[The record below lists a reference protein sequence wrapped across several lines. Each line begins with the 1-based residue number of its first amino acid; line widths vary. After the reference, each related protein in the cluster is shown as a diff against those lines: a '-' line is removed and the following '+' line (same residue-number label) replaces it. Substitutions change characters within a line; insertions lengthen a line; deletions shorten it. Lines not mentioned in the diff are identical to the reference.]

1 MAYINFK
8 EEVSAAKDQLN
19 HRKSNNEALYKEIIK
34 DKTIIDI
41 IPNEKYSFR
50 TFENKTFNNERNQ
63 DEGKFSEFAD
73 LNIVCSIFKG
83 CKFYN
88 IKFKNCTFIG
98 CNFKECDFGGG
109 GVTFENCTFLLEKI
123 KKEPSLNKK
132 DNLSCEFVDC
142 KIYSKFLSCDMTYLI
157 FKNCTFKDTS
167 FELSD
172 MSNIIVIDSYMKRTN
187 FEDDDL
193 SGTKLVNTYLVDF
206 EFNDKQKTKV
216 NEKTFIDK
224 IKPRKKTKSEY
235 EGLYMVY
242 ETIADKFKENNLN
255 NNFGEYY
262 FICKNYQRK
271 SLDTIRARISSF
283 IYFATCGYGE
293 RIINPLI
300 TSLILVVCFAILYI
314 LVGLDIEGKTIIYL
328 SGVGLPSSFGEFI
341 RQCNETLNL
350 SFGIFAGLG
359 MITAGPTPAAYMLS
373 NMEMALGVI
382 MMGIGIGTITR
393 KLVR

>member
-8 EEVSAAKDQLN
+8 EEVSAAKEQLN
-19 HRKSNNEALYKEIIK
+19 HRRSNNEVLYKEILK

-41 IPNEKYSFR
+41 APNEKYSFR
-50 TFENKTFNNERNQ
+50 TFEDKVFNNERTQ
-63 DEGKFSEFAD
+63 DEGKFLELAD

-98 CNFKECDFGGG
+98 CKFKECDFGGG
-109 GVTFENCTFLLEKI
+109 GVVFENCTFLLEQI

-132 DNLSCEFVDC
+132 DNLSCDFENC
-142 KIYSKFLSCDMTYLI
+142 KLYCKFLSSDITYLI
-157 FKNCTFKDTS
+157 FKNCSFKDTS

-172 MSNIIVIDSYMKRTN
+172 MSNLIIIYSYMKRTTLA
-187 FEDDDL
+187 DADL
-193 SGTKLVNTYLVDF
+193 SGAKIVNTYLVDF

-224 IKPRKKTKSEY
+224 IKPREKTKSEY

-262 FICKNYQRK
+262 YICKNMQRK
-271 SLDTIRARISSF
+271 SLDNVRAKVSSF
-283 IYFATCGYGE
+283 VYFTTCGYGE
-293 RIINPLI
+293 RVLHPLI
-300 TSLILVVCFAILYI
+300 TSLVIVFVFAILYMLI
-314 LVGLDIEGKTIIYL
+314 GLDIEGEIITYFA
-328 SGVGLPSSFGEFI
+328 GMGLPGSFSEFI
-341 RQCNETLNL
+341 QQCNESLNL
-350 SFGIFAGLG
+350 SCGIFVGLG
-359 MITAGPTPAAYMLS
+359 MITSGPTPVAYMLS
-373 NMEMALGVI
+373 NIEMALGVI

>member
-19 HRKSNNEALYKEIIK
+19 HRRSNNEALYKEIIK
-34 DKTIIDI
+34 DKTIIDV
-41 IPNEKYSFR
+41 IPSEKYSFK
-50 TFENKTFNNERNQ
+50 TFEGKVFNNERTQ
-63 DEGKFSEFAD
+63 DEGKFSEFTG

-98 CNFKECDFGGG
+98 CKFKECDFGGG
-109 GVTFENCTFLLEKI
+109 GVIFEDCTFLLEKI

-132 DNLSCEFVDC
+132 DNLSCEFDNC
-142 KIYSKFLSCDMTYLI
+142 KIYSKFLSCDITYLI
-157 FKNCTFKDTS
+157 LRNCNFKDTS

-172 MSNIIVIDSYMKRTN
+172 MSNTIIIDSYMKRTN
-187 FEDDDL
+187 FADVDL
-193 SGTKLVNTYLVDF
+193 SGAKIVNTYLVDF
-206 EFNDKQKTKV
+206 EFNDKLKTKV

-224 IKPRKKTKSEY
+224 IKPREKTKNEY

-242 ETIADKFKENNLN
+242 ETIADKFKENNLS

-262 FICKNYQRK
+262 YICKNFQRK
-271 SLDTIRARISSF
+271 SLDTLRAKVLSF

-293 RIINPLI
+293 RMLHPLI
-300 TSLILVVCFAILYI
+300 TSLILVLLFAILYI
-314 LVGLDIEGKTIIYL
+314 LVGLDIEGETIIYL
-328 SGVGLPSSFGEFI
+328 LGIGLPKSFSQFVK
-341 RQCNETLNL
+341 QFNETLNL
-350 SFGIFAGLG
+350 SCGIFAGLG

-373 NMEMALGVI
+373 NVEMVLGVI